1 MRTIKFR
8 GFTNDSEEN
17 KWVYGFLTSETDI
30 TYKLSFIEITREVD
44 KETISQ
50 FTGLY
55 DVNEGEIGR
64 EIYEG
69 DIVKLGFTDTKYYNN
84 TYKIVYSEKFAGFF
98 LSDLHSKEESRSSLL
113 TISEYIIKKYKIKVI
128 GNIHELRK

>member
-69 DIVKLGFTDTKYYNN
+69 DIVKLGFTDIKYYNN
-84 TYKIVYSEKFAGFF
+84 TYKVVYSEKFAGFF
-98 LSDLHSKEESRSSLL
+98 LSNINSNEESRSSLL
-113 TISEYIIKKYKIKVI
+113 DISEYIVKKYKIKVI
-128 GNIHELRK
+128 SNIYENK

>member
-84 TYKIVYSEKFAGFF
+84 TYKVVYSEKFAGFF
-98 LSDLHSKEESRSSLL
+98 LSNINSNEESRSSLL
-113 TISEYIIKKYKIKVI
+113 DISEYIVKKYKIKVI
-128 GNIHELRK
+128 SNIYENK

>member
-17 KWVYGFLTSETDI
+17 KWVYGFLTSETNI

-84 TYKIVYSEKFAGFF
+84 TYKVVYSEKFAGFF
-98 LSDLHSKEESRSSLL
+98 LLNINSNEESRSSLL
-113 TISEYIIKKYKIKVI
+113 DISEYIVKKYKIKVI
-128 GNIHELRK
+128 SNIYEYK

>member
-17 KWVYGFLTSETDI
+17 KWVYGFLTSETNI

-84 TYKIVYSEKFAGFF
+84 TYKVVYSEKFAGFF
-98 LSDLHSKEESRSSLL
+98 LSNINSNEESRSSLL
-113 TISEYIIKKYKIKVI
+113 DISEYIVKKYKIKVI
-128 GNIHELRK
+128 SNIYENK

>member
-17 KWVYGFLTSETDI
+17 KWVYGFLTSETNI

-84 TYKIVYSEKFAGFF
+84 TYKVVYSEKFAGFF
-98 LSDLHSKEESRSSLL
+98 LSNINSNEE
-113 TISEYIIKKYKIKVI
+113 
-128 GNIHELRK
+128 

>member
-17 KWVYGFLTSETDI
+17 KWVYGFLTSETNI

-55 DVNEGEIGR
+55 DVNEG
-64 EIYEG
+64 G
-69 DIVKLGFTDTKYYNN
+69 DWK
-84 TYKIVYSEKFAGFF
+84 
-98 LSDLHSKEESRSSLL
+98 R
-113 TISEYIIKKYKIKVI
+113 
-128 GNIHELRK
+128 NI

>member
-17 KWVYGFLTSETDI
+17 KWIYGFLTSETNI

-84 TYKIVYSEKFAGFF
+84 TYKVVYSEKFAGFF
-98 LSDLHSKEESRSSLL
+98 LSNINSNEESRSSLL
-113 TISEYIIKKYKIKVI
+113 DISEYIVKKYKIKVI
-128 GNIHELRK
+128 SNIYENK

>member
-1 MRTIKFR
+1 MRTIKLR

-17 KWVYGFLTSETDI
+17 KWVYGFLTSETNI

-50 FTGLY
+50 LTGLY
-55 DVNEGEIGR
+55 DVNEGDIGR

-84 TYKIVYSEKFAGFF
+84 TYKVVYSEKFAGFF
-98 LSDLHSKEESRSSLL
+98 LLNINSNEESRSSLL
-113 TISEYIIKKYKIKVI
+113 DISEYIVKKYKIKVI
-128 GNIHELRK
+128 SNIYEYK

>member
-17 KWVYGFLTSETDI
+17 KWVCGFLTSETNI

-44 KETISQ
+44 KETINQ

-55 DVNEGEIGR
+55 DIINGEEGK

-84 TYKIVYSEKFAGFF
+84 TYKVVYSEKFAGFF
-98 LSDLHSKEESRSSLL
+98 LLNINSNEESRSSLL
-113 TISEYIIKKYKIKVI
+113 DISEYIVKKYKIKVI
-128 GNIHELRK
+128 SNIYEYK